1 MGGGEGVGERV
12 MMCGAAAERVRV
24 EEKRD
29 EWWRK
34 RDTML
39 DMDGCG
45 ERAARRSHD
54 AALATRVEIWRVKRE
69 RACRAALSEV

>member
-1 MGGGEGVGERV
+1 MWRGGRESEGWR
-12 MMCGAAAERVRV
+12 
-24 EEKRD
+24 KRD

-39 DMDGCG
+39 DMDGCR

>member
-12 MMCGAAAERVRV
+12 MMCGAAAERVRGGGR
-24 EEKRD
+24 ETSGGGE
-29 EWWRK
+29 
-34 RDTML
+34 TML
-39 DMDGCG
+39 DMDGCR